1 MPTPNRA
8 VMASQLGA
16 RRPPSP
22 EHERSREM
30 SVEKAVELLKQARKD
45 CDLVR
50 ALMNPRFYEQSAKA
64 LARNPRM
71 RDEAKTLL
79 ARIDCLIGQAATE
92 ARIEE
97 EEASERP

>member
-16 RRPPSP
+16 RWPPSP

-45 CDLVR
+45 YDLV
-50 ALMNPRFYEQSAKA
+50 
-64 LARNPRM
+64 
-71 RDEAKTLL
+71 
-79 ARIDCLIGQAATE
+79 G
-92 ARIEE
+92 
-97 EEASERP
+97 AS